1 VLKGIPV
8 DEFMDTMGMFSASL
22 GYDCVSCHSPKIYED
37 RGAFAETTPLIQ
49 RARQMIVMVNTINKN
64 YFGGQGRVSCFTCH
78 HAKNRPE
85 FIPSLALQYGELMD
99 DPNSMV
105 IFPDDRTT
113 IDKIFERYLQA
124 LGGAQRVGAL
134 TSFVARGTYEG
145 FNTGGNQFPIEIAAR
160 APNQRMQVVR
170 TPEGDAVKTFDGK
183 SAWAAEGW
191 RPLPL
196 LPLTSGNLEAARLE
210 AMVGFPASIR
220 GAFINWQV
228 ASTTIDGRVMQL
240 AQGSNTGQL
249 PVNFYFDEMGLLARV
264 VRWNRT
270 AVGTVPM
277 QIDYSE
283 YREVGGVRMPF
294 HIVVTWTDG
303 QNTIVL
309 KEIQPNATVDA
320 ARFARPSP
328 FKGK

>member
-1 VLKGIPV
+1 
-8 DEFMDTMGMFSASL
+8 M
-22 GYDCVSCHSPKIYED
+22 
-37 RGAFAETTPLIQ
+37 
-49 RARQMIVMVNTINKN
+49 
-64 YFGGQGRVSCFTCH
+64 
-78 HAKNRPE
+78 
-85 FIPSLALQYGELMD
+85 
-99 DPNSMV
+99 
-105 IFPDDRTT
+105 
-113 IDKIFERYLQA
+113 
-124 LGGAQRVGAL
+124 
-134 TSFVARGTYEG
+134 
-145 FNTGGNQFPIEIAAR
+145 
-160 APNQRMQVVR
+160 
-170 TPEGDAVKTFDGK
+170 
-183 SAWAAEGW
+183 
-191 RPLPL
+191 
-196 LPLTSGNLEAARLE
+196 
-210 AMVGFPASIR
+210 
-220 GAFINWQV
+220 NWQV

-249 PVNFYFDEMGLLARV
+249 PVNFYFDEMGLLARI

-320 ARFARPSP
+320 ARFARPAP